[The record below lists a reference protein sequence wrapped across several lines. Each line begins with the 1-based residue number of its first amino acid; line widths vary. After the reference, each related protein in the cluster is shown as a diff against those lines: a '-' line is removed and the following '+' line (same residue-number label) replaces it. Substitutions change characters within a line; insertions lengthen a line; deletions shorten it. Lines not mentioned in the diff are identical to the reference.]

1 MKLRSKERVIHEE
14 ILLHS
19 INGVTVTV
27 NLFGDGGGGSN
38 VKAGG
43 VVSSSEGPEP
53 VDLS

>member
-1 MKLRSKERVIHEE
+1 M
-14 ILLHS
+14 HS
-19 INGVTVTV
+19 INDVTVTV
-27 NLFGDGGGGSN
+27 NLFGDGEGFN